1 MRPQTQ
7 ALLTKLRSMK
17 TMTEPGTAEEVI
29 WDIAYQQ
36 LYDKKQEVRLAKIA
50 ARLTHLWCSMR
61 ANEDLFGPPEPKTL
75 EQAAQLPLGDTDIAG
90 GPDLE
95 SQAMK
100 DSVKSTIMLH
110 KLNKQITSMGT
121 CICACGREYDGFGE
135 WSNHVRIRIWHVMKN
150 EFPPIGTTSD
160 NS

>member
-90 GPDLE
+90 GPDLTSE
-95 SQAMK
+95 ALKASVQSQLMLHYPTRTRDNMIRCFCTRPYGDWDRWANHARIHIWRVMK
-100 DSVKSTIMLH
+100 D
-110 KLNKQITSMGT
+110 
-121 CICACGREYDGFGE
+121 
-135 WSNHVRIRIWHVMKN
+135 
-150 EFPPIGTTSD
+150 EFPPIGTTD
-160 NS
+160 D